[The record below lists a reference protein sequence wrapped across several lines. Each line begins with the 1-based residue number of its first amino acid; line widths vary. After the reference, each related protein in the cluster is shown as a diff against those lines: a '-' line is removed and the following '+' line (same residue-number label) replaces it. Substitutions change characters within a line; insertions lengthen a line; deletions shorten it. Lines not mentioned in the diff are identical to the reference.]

1 MDDFLIIV
9 KIQVAK
15 IIAGADERFLAKW
28 WLNLLITWKKWVAK
42 PNVVGGEKK
51 SPNR

>member
-1 MDDFLIIV
+1 M

-28 WLNLLITWKKWVAK
+28 WLNLLIIMKKVGNKNKCGWWWKYCQI
-42 PNVVGGEKK
+42 GSGLIL
-51 SPNR
+51 